1 MHRKKKNKGVEV
13 NEKLVNTAFI
23 YAIVAML
30 CGIIYR
36 EGSRF
41 LELTEP
47 NTWSFTH
54 THFFVLGMF
63 FFLIVLILEKEFSL
77 TKDKKFKAFY
87 IIYNIGLII
96 TGIMLWMRGIAD
108 ITESF
113 YNSYDKMISGI
124 SGIGH
129 ILLGIGIILF
139 FIILNNKI
147 KEKNKTA

>member
-1 MHRKKKNKGVEV
+1 MK
-13 NEKLVNTAFI
+13 KLVKTAFI
-23 YAIVAML
+23 YAIIAML
-30 CGIIYR
+30 CGVIYR

-63 FFLIVLILEKEFSL
+63 FFLIVVILEKEFSL

-87 IIYNIGLII
+87 IIYNIKLII

-113 YNSYDKMISGI
+113 YSSYDKMISGI

>member
-1 MHRKKKNKGVEV
+1 MK
-13 NEKLVNTAFI
+13 KLVKTAFI
-23 YAIVAML
+23 YAIIAML
-30 CGIIYR
+30 CGVIYR

-63 FFLIVLILEKEFSL
+63 FFLIVVILEKEFSL

>member
-1 MHRKKKNKGVEV
+1 MK
-13 NEKLVNTAFI
+13 KLVKTAFI
-23 YAIVAML
+23 YAIIAML
-30 CGIIYR
+30 CGVIYR

-63 FFLIVLILEKEFSL
+63 FFLVVVILEKEFSL

-108 ITESF
+108 ITESL

-147 KEKNKTA
+147 KEKK

>member
-1 MHRKKKNKGVEV
+1 MK
-13 NEKLVNTAFI
+13 KLVKTAFI
-23 YAIVAML
+23 YAIIAMI
-30 CGIIYR
+30 CGVIYR

-54 THFFVLGMF
+54 THFFALGMF
-63 FFLIVLILEKEFSL
+63 FFLIVVILEKEFSL

-147 KEKNKTA
+147 KEKK

>member
-1 MHRKKKNKGVEV
+1 MK
-13 NEKLVNTAFI
+13 KLVKTAFI
-23 YAIVAML
+23 YAIIAML
-30 CGIIYR
+30 CGVIYR

-147 KEKNKTA
+147 KEKNKMA

>member
-1 MHRKKKNKGVEV
+1 MK
-13 NEKLVNTAFI
+13 KLVKTAFI
-23 YAIVAML
+23 YAIIAMI
-30 CGIIYR
+30 CGVIYR

-54 THFFVLGMF
+54 THFFALGMF
-63 FFLIVLILEKEFSL
+63 FFLIVVILEKEFSL

-147 KEKNKTA
+147 KEKNKKKKKN

>member
-1 MHRKKKNKGVEV
+1 MK
-13 NEKLVNTAFI
+13 KLVKTAFI
-23 YAIVAML
+23 YAIIAML
-30 CGIIYR
+30 CGVIYR

-96 TGIMLWMRGIAD
+96 TGMMLWMRGIAD

>member
-1 MHRKKKNKGVEV
+1 MK
-13 NEKLVNTAFI
+13 KLVKTAFI
-23 YAIVAML
+23 YAIIAML
-30 CGIIYR
+30 CGVIYR

-63 FFLIVLILEKEFSL
+63 FFLIVVILEKEFSL

-113 YNSYDKMISGI
+113 YSSYDKMISGI

>member
-1 MHRKKKNKGVEV
+1 MK
-13 NEKLVNTAFI
+13 KLVKTAFI
-23 YAIVAML
+23 YAIIAML
-30 CGIIYR
+30 CGVVYR

-87 IIYNIGLII
+87 IICNIGLII

>member
-1 MHRKKKNKGVEV
+1 MK
-13 NEKLVNTAFI
+13 KLVKTAFI
-23 YAIVAML
+23 YAIIAML
-30 CGIIYR
+30 CGVIYR
-36 EGSRF
+36 EGSSF

-113 YNSYDKMISGI
+113 YNSYDKIISGI

>member
-1 MHRKKKNKGVEV
+1 MK
-13 NEKLVNTAFI
+13 KLVKTAFI
-23 YAIVAML
+23 YAIIAMI
-30 CGIIYR
+30 CGVIYR

-54 THFFVLGMF
+54 THFFALGMF
-63 FFLIVLILEKEFSL
+63 FFLIVVILEKEFSL

-124 SGIGH
+124 SGIEQ
-129 ILLGIGIILF
+129 ILLGIDII
-139 FIILNNKI
+139 
-147 KEKNKTA
+147 

>member
-1 MHRKKKNKGVEV
+1 MK
-13 NEKLVNTAFI
+13 KLVKTAFI
-23 YAIVAML
+23 YAIIAML
-30 CGIIYR
+30 CGVIYR

-63 FFLIVLILEKEFSL
+63 FFLIVVILEKEFSL

-113 YNSYDKMISGI
+113 YNSYVKMISGI

>member
-1 MHRKKKNKGVEV
+1 MK
-13 NEKLVNTAFI
+13 KLVNTAFI

-63 FFLIVLILEKEFSL
+63 FFLIVLILEKEFHI
-77 TKDKKFKAFY
+77 TKDKKFNAFY
-87 IIYNIGLII
+87 IIYNIGLIL
-96 TGIMLWMRGIAD
+96 TGIMLWIRGIAD
-108 ITESF
+108 IVDEF
-113 YNSYDKMISGI
+113 YVSYDKMISGI

-129 ILLGIGIILF
+129 ILLGIGIILLF
-139 FIILNNKI
+139 TILTKI
-147 KEKNKTA
+147 VKEEKKSE

>member
-1 MHRKKKNKGVEV
+1 MK
-13 NEKLVNTAFI
+13 KLVKTAFI
-23 YAIVAML
+23 YAIIAML
-30 CGIIYR
+30 CGVVYR

-63 FFLIVLILEKEFSL
+63 FFLIVVILEKEFSL